1 MGAFPRLRVNP
12 VCFIDVPVFFWW
24 DSPSSWWYFRS
35 FPDSCCE
42 VVASPSG
49 HVSAFPP
56 FPRTF
61 TGSGPLSRTSPQR
74 TSFQD
79 LQASLAMDNFIRLR
93 IFMCV
98 TTQITAS
105 RLKHGRNLVA
115 EFSVRSLRLVV
126 TMKLF
131 QVYILA
137 ASPLFVAAPF
147 SWFCKGAVASCR
159 RYRFIPVGRS
169 CPCLSGRYA
178 LMNFVSEPKYASTE
192 ESAAHPPPTLSS
204 GRLKYIYLNLGAKHR
219 SAGKC

>member
-12 VCFIDVPVFFWW
+12 VCFIDVPFF
-24 DSPSSWWYFRS
+24 SMGFPKFLVIRS
-35 FPDSCCE
+35 FPDSSCE

-79 LQASLAMDNFIRLR
+79 LQASLAMDNFLRLR

-147 SWFCKGAVASCR
+147 S
-159 RYRFIPVGRS
+159 
-169 CPCLSGRYA
+169 
-178 LMNFVSEPKYASTE
+178 
-192 ESAAHPPPTLSS
+192 
-204 GRLKYIYLNLGAKHR
+204 
-219 SAGKC
+219 